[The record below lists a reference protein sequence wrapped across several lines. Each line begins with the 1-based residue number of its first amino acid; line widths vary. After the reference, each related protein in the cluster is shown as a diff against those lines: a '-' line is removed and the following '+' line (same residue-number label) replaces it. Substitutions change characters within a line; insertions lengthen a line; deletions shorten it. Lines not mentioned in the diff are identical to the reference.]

1 METGTLIGLGSLG
14 LAIVVNGVGLV
25 WKVSRVELSI
35 RTDLKKDYDDQ
46 IAAARAERAEEI
58 ETIRREFGETVS
70 AIRTKVHELETWSRD
85 EFVRKASFEKAIDR
99 MEKGIERLGTK
110 IEERLDKMAE
120 KIEKI
125 PHS

>member
-35 RTDLKKDYDDQ
+35 RDDFDDK
-46 IAAARAERAEEI
+46 IAAARSERAEEFDAM
-58 ETIRREFGETVS
+58 RREFGETVS
-70 AIRTKVHELETWSRD
+70 AIRTKVHEIETWSRD
-85 EFVRKASFEKAIDR
+85 EFVRKASFEKAIER
-99 MEKGIERLGTK
+99 MEKGFESLGARIEARLGK
-110 IEERLDKMAE
+110 LDE